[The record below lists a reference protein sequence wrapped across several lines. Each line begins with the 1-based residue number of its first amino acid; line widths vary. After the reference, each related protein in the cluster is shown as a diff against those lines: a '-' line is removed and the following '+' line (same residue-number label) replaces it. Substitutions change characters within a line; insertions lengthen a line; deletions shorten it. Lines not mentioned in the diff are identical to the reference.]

1 MPQTSYNSLLLP
13 YTYMGLG
20 RSNNFLESFNVG
32 YSMNGKLD
40 QVKVFSPIIPNS
52 QLFILADNG
61 YSKTWTLELFINPDK
76 TIYLIVFTCTALLL
90 ASGLVIIIMH
100 IKEKKEDSK
109 NRP

>member
-13 YTYMGLG
+13 YVYMGLG
-20 RSNNFLESFNVG
+20 RSNNFLEQFNVG

-52 QLFILADNG
+52 QMFILANNQ
-61 YSKTWTLELFINPDK
+61 YSKTWTLELFINPET
-76 TIYLIVFTCTALLL
+76 TIYLVVVACTAILILT
-90 ASGLVIIIMH
+90 GIVIIILH
-100 IKEKKEDSK
+100 IQEKKEDSK